1 MSNRNVCHIL
11 NAQVLAYFLRGK
23 LPWQGL
29 DADTKDGPTVVPM
42 ALHHCSQLSCDI
54 CLDVTGCHW
63 MLSGSETC
71 SDPGDEEF
79 NICTGLQVF
88 FVCLKSSASIA
99 TVVPRCA
106 IKQVHQQHMSTTCLQ
121 LQDPSASQNSPG
133 ALWPSLDFCYLLG
146 LCQESA
152 IWGAAVAS
160 VESCG
165 FRRTDFMPPE
175 MRMIIVVPCS
185 TIINELLSLELPILA
200 FLQFYIIHL

>member
-54 CLDVTGCHW
+54 ILPGCHWMSLDVTGCHW
-63 MLSGSETC
+63 MSGSETC

-79 NICTGLQVF
+79 NICTGDGKF
-88 FVCLKSSASIA
+88 WVCLKSSASIA
-99 TVVPRCA
+99 TLCHVVPRCA
-106 IKQVHQQHMSTTCLQ
+106 MKQVHQQHMSTTCFQ
-121 LQDPSASQNSPG
+121 LQDPSVSQNSPG

-152 IWGAAVAS
+152 IWGAAMAS

-165 FRRTDFMPPE
+165 FRRIACLRWGWWLLFP
-175 MRMIIVVPCS
+175 VVP
-185 TIINELLSLELPILA
+185 LLMN
-200 FLQFYIIHL
+200 YCH